1 MASFQEF
8 FTKLAPVTKR
18 LQLDP
23 YFKDQTTSLG
33 VYFEPIKKKKFEKIF
48 LVNAFANGLISVL
61 LKLCNLTL
69 KNYNL
74 NSNGLAQE
82 INLTVLMQKIAGL
95 KTRIFR
101 RVPTTRKLHR

>member
-1 MASFQEF
+1 MAKTTSFQEF
-8 FTKLAPVTKR
+8 FTKFAPVTKR

-61 LKLCNLTL
+61 LNIKLRQLYST
-69 KNYNL
+69 
-74 NSNGLAQE
+74 SFS
-82 INLTVLMQKIAGL
+82 T
-95 KTRIFR
+95 
-101 RVPTTRKLHR
+101 

>member
-1 MASFQEF
+1 MAKMTSFQEF

-33 VYFEPIKKKKFEKIF
+33 VHFEPIKKKKFEKIF

-61 LKLCNLTL
+61 LKNLQTA
-69 KNYNL
+69 YFC
-74 NSNGLAQE
+74 Q
-82 INLTVLMQKIAGL
+82 
-95 KTRIFR
+95 
-101 RVPTTRKLHR
+101 

>member
-1 MASFQEF
+1 MAKTTSFQEF
-8 FTKLAPVTKR
+8 FTKFAPVTKR

-61 LKLCNLTL
+61 LMVRVSINGCFDSD
-69 KNYNL
+69 
-74 NSNGLAQE
+74 SNRHQ
-82 INLTVLMQKIAGL
+82 NQNKI
-95 KTRIFR
+95 KSKRHSNRETS
-101 RVPTTRKLHR
+101 

>member
-1 MASFQEF
+1 MAKMTGFQAF

-33 VYFEPIKKKKFEKIF
+33 VYFEPIKKKKFEKFF

-61 LKLCNLTL
+61 L
-69 KNYNL
+69 
-74 NSNGLAQE
+74 
-82 INLTVLMQKIAGL
+82 
-95 KTRIFR
+95 TRPFFR
-101 RVPTTRKLHR
+101 E

>member
-1 MASFQEF
+1 MTSFQEF

-33 VYFEPIKKKKFEKIF
+33 VYFEPIKKKKFEKFF

-61 LKLCNLTL
+61 L
-69 KNYNL
+69 
-74 NSNGLAQE
+74 SNHEAKWNADISWKKRVFFSRVE
-82 INLTVLMQKIAGL
+82 QK
-95 KTRIFR
+95 KF
-101 RVPTTRKLHR
+101 

>member
-1 MASFQEF
+1 MAKTTSFQEF
-8 FTKLAPVTKR
+8 FTKFAPVTKR

-61 LKLCNLTL
+61 LNTQYFAHTKKEEKVVTT
-69 KNYNL
+69 NYLIRLSALLSFSAKETFVNHMDSKWL
-74 NSNGLAQE
+74 SL
-82 INLTVLMQKIAGL
+82 
-95 KTRIFR
+95 
-101 RVPTTRKLHR
+101 

>member
-1 MASFQEF
+1 MAKTTSFQEF
-8 FTKLAPVTKR
+8 FTKFAPVTKR

-61 LKLCNLTL
+61 LKELIRG
-69 KNYNL
+69 Y
-74 NSNGLAQE
+74 
-82 INLTVLMQKIAGL
+82 
-95 KTRIFR
+95 IFPCFEFYGVDIR
-101 RVPTTRKLHR
+101 